1 MSNEEYAALGQ
12 RGAAYKALNN
22 PTDLDPIILVPGL
35 GGSGIEGKLS
45 GAKEPHWYC
54 SSNADWFRL
63 WIALGSMVGGY
74 IDCWYNNV
82 QLHYDPVSNTYSN
95 SQGVQTRVM
104 DFGGI
109 KGIDYLDTDL
119 FGAGITAT
127 AYFAPLIKD
136 LQAVGYK
143 PGVNLRGGPFDWR
156 KPGNPDGFFEN
167 MKSLVENTSAINNG
181 KKVHLLGHS
190 MGNVQLGLFLNSMP
204 EAWKDQYIASYIA
217 VAAPWSGA
225 PKALRAIISGD
236 NFGLGAG
243 DWFSLVDPLR
253 VATIARQAGGIVLL
267 TPEADFWN
275 TTELVKTP
283 TRTYDVDELSQ
294 LFVDIGSPVTAA
306 ILKQTD
312 GVLSTIK
319 APGVPMHCLYGVD
332 YPTEMHFTYNNGF
345 NNKPEIQYSE
355 AGDGTVPDISL
366 RRCLDF
372 QHQQPEPVSVKEF
385 DLADHMTVL
394 NDEELLQYVL
404 SIISR

>member
-1 MSNEEYAALGQ
+1 
-12 RGAAYKALNN
+12 
-22 PTDLDPIILVPGL
+22 
-35 GGSGIEGKLS
+35 
-45 GAKEPHWYC
+45 
-54 SSNADWFRL
+54 
-63 WIALGSMVGGY
+63 MVGGY
-74 IDCWYNNV
+74 VDCWYHNV
-82 QLHYDPVSNTYSN
+82 QLVYDETSNEYSN
-95 SQGVQTRVM
+95 NQGVQTRVM

-109 KGIDYLDTDL
+109 RGIDYLDTDL

-143 PGVNLRGGPFDWR
+143 AGKNLRGGPFDWR
-156 KPGNPDGFFEN
+156 KPGNPDGTFFAD
-167 MKSLVENTSAINNG
+167 MKALVENTSSINNG

-204 EAWKDQYIASYIA
+204 EAWKDQYVASYIA

-275 TTELVKTP
+275 TTELVRTT
-283 TRTYDVDELSQ
+283 TRSYGVHEMGQ
-294 LFVDIGSPVTAA
+294 LFTDIGSPVTAA
-306 ILKQTD
+306 ILKQVD
-312 GVLSTIK
+312 GTLTTIK

-332 YPTEMHFTYNNGF
+332 YPTEMHFTYLNGF
-345 NNKPEIQYSE
+345 NTKPEIKYSA

-372 QHQQPEPVSVKEF
+372 QKQQPEPVTVKEF